1 MRQNNNTNP
10 KWEVSILLLLLIGLP
25 VTLFGQSVIN
35 ASGGS
40 HMFSGGVYE
49 YSIGEMTLIST
60 EIGSD
65 IIVTQGLLQIED
77 VSLGVE
83 DQSIL
88 IQGLSVYPNPT
99 KNTVFIKPSM
109 GKSGTLSLKLF
120 DLLGRPVLE
129 KKSFLET
136 GQEEQQLDLS
146 LLSDATYMLHVE
158 FLRENRRYHN
168 SYKILKY
175 SGR

>member
-1 MRQNNNTNP
+1 MKNNYLQNP
-10 KWEVSILLLLLIGLP
+10 KQGFGILLLLLVFLP
-25 VTLFGQSVIN
+25 FGSVAQSVIN

-49 YSIGEMTLIST
+49 YSIGEMTLVST

-65 IIVTQGLLQIED
+65 IIVTQGLIQIED
-77 VSLGVE
+77 VSLGIQNE
-83 DQSIL
+83 PFL

-99 KNTVFIKPSM
+99 KNKIYITPSL

-120 DLLGRPVLE
+120 DLLGRLVLE
-129 KKSFLET
+129 KKSLLET

-146 LLSDATYMLHVE
+146 LLSDATYMLNVE
-158 FLRENRRYHN
+158 FLWENERYHN